1 MSMVGQ
7 TKQIS
12 LASDRARA
20 IRRSRRGKFIRQM
33 LNHAL
38 VYALLIFG
46 AVIFMAPFLWMLG
59 TSLKD
64 PKHIFVFPPQLIPNP
79 VRFSNYPE
87 AWARL
92 PFTQFAWNT
101 IKITLHNAVVDTL
114 VSSLVA
120 YSFARLRAPGKDF
133 LFILVLATMM
143 VPYEITLV
151 PLYIVWSRLKL
162 VNTFAPLM
170 VPSWFAWPMFVF
182 LLRQFIA
189 TIPYDLDDA
198 ARIDGCSTFGIW
210 WRIILPLCKPALAA
224 VAVFS
229 FVGNWNDFQGPLI
242 YLSDMSKYTLALGLH
257 MLQGGRFIF
266 IHHVMALS
274 VIIVTPILIVFF
286 SAQRYFI
293 QGVTLSG
300 ITGR

>member
-7 TKQIS
+7 AKQIS

-20 IRRSRRGKFIRQM
+20 RRRSRRAKFIKQLLRY
-33 LNHAL
+33 AL
-38 VYALLIFG
+38 VYALLISG
-46 AVIFMAPFLWMLG
+46 AVLLTAPFLWMLG

-64 PKHIFVFPPQLIPNP
+64 PKHIFVFPPQIIPNP
-79 VRFSNYPE
+79 VHFSNYAE
-87 AWARL
+87 GWARL

-120 YSFARLRAPGKDF
+120 YSFARLRAPGKDL

-143 VPYEITLV
+143 VPFEVTLV
-151 PLYIVWSRLKL
+151 PLYIVWSRLGL

-224 VAVFS
+224 VCVFS

-242 YLSDMSKYTLALGLH
+242 YLSDLSKYTLALGLH
-257 MLQGGRFIF
+257 MLQDGRFIF